1 MKNHEN
7 GKKTHENGKKIHE
20 NPHDLGNLQIP
31 SGNLT

>member
-7 GKKTHENGKKIHE
+7 GKKTHENGKKIQE